1 MTTSDVDFPT
11 PTRVHFGLAVHD
23 LSSSRAFYEKL
34 LAMAP
39 TKVRENYVKFESH
52 DPPLNLTLSR
62 SSSPTVGRSGV
73 THFGIQVKSR
83 ESVAAHAARLAA
95 QGLTTR
101 KQESVSCCYA
111 VQDKVWV
118 TDPDG
123 NDWEIFV
130 VTDADAP
137 DLACSEGGD
146 PDRASEPIA
155 PCC

>member
-11 PTRVHFGLAVHD
+11 STRVHFGLAVHD

-39 TKVRENYVKFESH
+39 TKTRENYVKFESH
-52 DPPLNLTLSR
+52 DPPLNLTLTR
-62 SSSPTVGRSGV
+62 SSSPAASRSAV
-73 THFGIQVKSR
+73 THFGIQVKSA
-83 ESVAAHAARLAA
+83 ETVAGHAARLAA
-95 QGLTTR
+95 QGLTPR
-101 KQESVSCCYA
+101 KQDHVSCCYA

-137 DLACSEGGD
+137 DLACSEGD
-146 PDRASEPIA
+146 EADRASEPIA